1 MTKHRCTSHIGETP
15 VRGSPPLA
23 AHQPPGVVAVAA
35 AAAAAAT
42 TRLSTSFCVC
52 VCMRR
57 RLSLFCDIR
66 FPNSPHSVRG
76 ATERKHLDI
85 LEYEH
90 CVNIRSV
97 LSSLFLSISSVRVSR
112 VLHLVSCVSLF
123 FFFFNARITGWAA
136 LRSMESFP
144 QFSGVPRL
152 PVMGDYGPRA
162 ENETFSLFS

>member
-1 MTKHRCTSHIGETP
+1 MHIAHRWDTGEGKSPISRSSASRRCRCCGGGGGGGGYNTSLYVILC
-15 VRGSPPLA
+15 VR
-23 AHQPPGVVAVAA
+23 
-35 AAAAAAT
+35 
-42 TRLSTSFCVC
+42 VC

-112 VLHLVSCVSLF
+112 VLHLDSCVSLF